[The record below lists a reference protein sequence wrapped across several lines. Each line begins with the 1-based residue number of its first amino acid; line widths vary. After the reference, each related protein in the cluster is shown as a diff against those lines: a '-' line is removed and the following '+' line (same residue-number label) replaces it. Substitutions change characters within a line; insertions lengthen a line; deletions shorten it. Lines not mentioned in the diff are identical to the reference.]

1 MRRTDTLDEV
11 TLDVLSLGA
20 VRTPTAWVRPGHIG
34 YVGPDLGT
42 IPHAPSVAMLSVGLD
57 APLLLH
63 TAHGPVRTRS
73 CFAPARTTQRI
84 VANEGWILALFIDP
98 AGAPATMIADEMTR
112 AMGTFGL
119 GHRRERELVE
129 LCGGV
134 VDPDLVYARAVA
146 GRRPVA
152 DPRIAEVAAAIRA
165 EPENVLRAD
174 RIAADL
180 GLSTGHFLRL
190 FGAHCGTT
198 FRGYQRWNRMISV
211 VRGAV
216 GGHDLTRLAVDAGFA
231 TPSHFSETF
240 RDMIGIPATT
250 VLRAG
255 IRFDLGASAS

>member
-1 MRRTDTLDEV
+1 MTFGAV
-11 TLDVLSLGA
+11 SLGA

-34 YVGPDLGT
+34 YVGPDLGPVAHT
-42 IPHAPSVAMLSVGLD
+42 PSVAMLSVGLD

-63 TAHGPVRTRS
+63 SAHGPVLARS

-84 VANEGWILALFIDP
+84 VASEGWILVLFVDP
-98 AGAPATMIADEMTR
+98 AGAPATMIADEMTG
-112 AMGTFGL
+112 AMSAFGL

-129 LCGGV
+129 LCRGPV

-165 EPENVLRAD
+165 EPEQVLRAD
-174 RIAADL
+174 LIAANL
-180 GLSTGHFLRL
+180 GLSTSHFLRL

-211 VRGAV
+211 VRGAI
-216 GGHDLTRLAVDAGFA
+216 GGHDLTRSAIDAGFA

-240 RDMIGIPATT
+240 RGMIGLPATT

-255 IRFDLGASAS
+255 IRFDVGARTT